1 MTGRDGLYLGV
12 DVGGTSVEAVV
23 TDPEHEVVGRASL
36 PTDVTDAGRVLDSTV
51 GAIRRALEGVADPS
65 AVAGIGIGVPGQV
78 DEATGVVRMAM
89 NLNIGEEGAP
99 IGTGI
104 ADAFGLPTTVENDV
118 RAAAVGAYEVVSPQ
132 VDDLQTLVYLSIGTG
147 ISSGVVFGG
156 ELHRGRDGL
165 AGEIGHVV
173 VDDDGP
179 LCRCGQRGCLEA
191 VIAGPALRR
200 LWPSADGR
208 HAQEL
213 FGAATAGDPA
223 AAAVA
228 EMLTRHV
235 TETVQW
241 LALANGAD
249 LVVMGGG
256 VGSVD
261 ELLSSV
267 RDRLSA
273 FADRSELARRMVP
286 PDRVLA
292 MPTGHPTGA
301 IGAAAVAR
309 RRLGGGRPDAGSE
322 EARAG
327 GHDRDVLEDTIETY

>member
-1 MTGRDGLYLGV
+1 MTERGGLFLGV
-12 DVGGTSVEAVV
+12 DVGGTSVKAVA
-23 TDPEHEVVGRASL
+23 TDPEHEVVARATL
-36 PTDVTDAGRVLDSTV
+36 PTDASDADRVLDGTV
-51 GAIRRALEGVADPS
+51 GAIRRALADVADPS
-65 AVAGIGIGVPGQV
+65 AVAGIGIGMPGQV

-89 NLNIGEEGAP
+89 NLNIGEDGIP
-99 IGTGI
+99 IGAGI

-118 RAAAVGAYEVVSPQ
+118 RAAAVGAYEVVSSQ

-147 ISSGVVFGG
+147 ISSGVVIDG

-173 VDDDGP
+173 VDDGGP
-179 LCRCGQRGCLEA
+179 VCRCGQRGCLEA
-191 VIAGPALRR
+191 VIAGPALRE
-200 LWPSADGR
+200 LWPSSDGR

-213 FGAATAGDPA
+213 FGAMAAGDPA
-223 AAAVA
+223 AAAVVQV
-228 EMLTRHV
+228 LTRHV

-256 VGSVD
+256 VGSVSG
-261 ELLSSV
+261 LLSSV

-286 PDRVLA
+286 PDRVTA
-292 MPTGHPTGA
+292 MPEGHPTGA

-309 RRLGGGRPDAGSE
+309 RRLGGGRAVAGSKEEGTEGHEPDAVKEGS
-322 EARAG
+322 R
-327 GHDRDVLEDTIETY
+327 